1 MRAVV
6 VLLCVLGCG
15 SPSPAQIA
23 ERGWAA
29 TDRVI
34 AAGERTP
41 TCALAGAAMRPLAE
55 AHRADFIAAADLSS
69 DRGRLAAAS
78 EYMTARRDLYRDL
91 ETRMTALSERC
102 EGDALVERVFAF
114 MEDPRGVVFTGSP

>member
-1 MRAVV
+1 MR
-6 VLLCVLGCG
+6 VLLTLTLVACG

-29 TDRVI
+29 TERVI
-34 AAGERTP
+34 AAGERAP
-41 TCALAGAAMRPLAE
+41 TCALAGTAMRPLAE
-55 AHRADFIAAADLSS
+55 AHREDFIAAADLTSNR
-69 DRGRLAAAS
+69 DRLAAAAD
-78 EYMTARRDLYRDL
+78 YMTARQDLYRDL

-102 EGDALVERVFAF
+102 EGDTVVERVFAF